1 MPVSVSTKARASKRK
16 KVFVTGASGMLGTTL
31 YKVFTKSGYD
41 VLSTDLNPL
50 DPWTKKLDI
59 RNKRLVKK
67 MVKDF
72 SPDYVLNL
80 AALTDLEYCEAN
92 EQESFDTNAT
102 GAINTAKICS
112 EFDLPFV
119 HISTAGVFDG
129 TKKSAYTEED
139 IPSPINIYGKSK
151 FESEKEIPKI
161 HDKYYI
167 FRAGWMMGS
176 GDRDKKY
183 VKKVLDLI
191 NTGSNVIYGLI
202 DKFGCPTYTLDFAK
216 GILKMISTNQDY
228 GLYHMVSEGECAR
241 YDVSK
246 KIVEVLGLSGI
257 EVIPAEG
264 EFFKKNF
271 YVPRPANEVMINKKI
286 HERGIKVMRNWE
298 DAITDYLK
306 TYYYN
311 SYKDFRKREVFE
323 IHSRKY
329 SKKEPLVSIVTTGY
343 KNEKFNEKYF
353 NSINKQTYKNIEV
366 IFVDN
371 SSPDNTVSGA
381 RKMLK
386 NGKIVASKINSGCAG
401 GNNIGAMEASGK
413 YIFLM
418 GPDAWADENCVE
430 ELVKAAEKNGN
441 YIYSPSQ
448 MSYDGLGFISC
459 GIAADI
465 FGYPARTYTK
475 DGRIQTKRAF
485 YADGTGVFMTKKAYM
500 SVWMMDEET
509 FLFAED
515 VDLSWKAHMM
525 GMDVIP
531 VKSSVIYHYSSGSV
545 GIGGFPKEGI
555 KYETNNNRR
564 FLAERNIIRNIIKN
578 YKWWNILWVLTYYI
592 LINIFEMLAM
602 LLTGQ
607 LSAVKNTYLKA
618 YAWNIA
624 NIKTTMNKRKIIQKT
639 RKVGDFEV
647 MKKMYLFPHK
657 FLALLELGVPKVRS

>member
-1 MPVSVSTKARASKRK
+1 MR
-16 KVFVTGASGMLGTTL
+16 
-31 YKVFTKSGYD
+31 
-41 VLSTDLNPL
+41 
-50 DPWTKKLDI
+50 
-59 RNKRLVKK
+59 
-67 MVKDF
+67 
-72 SPDYVLNL
+72 
-80 AALTDLEYCEAN
+80 
-92 EQESFDTNAT
+92 
-102 GAINTAKICS
+102 
-112 EFDLPFV
+112 
-119 HISTAGVFDG
+119 
-129 TKKSAYTEED
+129 EE
-139 IPSPINIYGKSK
+139 
-151 FESEKEIPKI
+151 
-161 HDKYYI
+161 
-167 FRAGWMMGS
+167 
-176 GDRDKKY
+176 
-183 VKKVLDLI
+183 
-191 NTGSNVIYGLI
+191 
-202 DKFGCPTYTLDFAK
+202 
-216 GILKMISTNQDY
+216 
-228 GLYHMVSEGECAR
+228 
-241 YDVSK
+241 
-246 KIVEVLGLSGI
+246 
-257 EVIPAEG
+257 
-264 EFFKKNF
+264 
-271 YVPRPANEVMINKKI
+271 
-286 HERGIKVMRNWE
+286 
-298 DAITDYLK
+298 LK